1 MNFVKKK
8 NIDVKQQNST
18 KEKTEDILNPSIY
31 HKYSYD
37 LEKNVNS
44 IVFSG
49 KNVVFVGIS
58 GGQASGKSK
67 IVSYL
72 HQHVKRSNTLSE
84 INFFIQGE
92 KNREFVKEDEYL
104 FKENDIYDL
113 KRRLYLIDIN
123 NPNSYDYEK
132 FYQTLKDLSEGKKIS
147 VPNFDEEKCE
157 FIGEKVIDPTQTP
170 LIIIDGYFILKEQKI
185 RDMLNLK
192 IYQEVEDDVRLSKL
206 VLREEKY
213 LGENPEAF
221 ELFFDIYKK
230 FFKKTFDE
238 NIAPFKK
245 MANVLLPDYSIDE
258 NNILEDD
265 EILRLIVTNLNHLFK
280 LQKKK

>member
-1 MNFVKKK
+1 MNYVKRK
-8 NIDVKQQNST
+8 NIDIKQQNPT
-18 KEKTEDILNPSIY
+18 IEKQENIINPSLY
-31 HKYSYD
+31 KNNPYD
-37 LEKNVNS
+37 FEKNVNK
-44 IVFSG
+44 IVLTG
-49 KNVVFVGIS
+49 KKAVFVGVS

-67 IVSYL
+67 IVSYF
-72 HQHVKRSNTLSE
+72 HQHIKRSNVLSE
-84 INFFIQGE
+84 INFLIQGE
-92 KNREFVKEDEYL
+92 KNRTIEKEDEYL

-123 NPNSYDYEK
+123 NPKSYDYEK
-132 FYQTLKDLSEGKKIS
+132 LYQALKDLSDGKKIN
-147 VPNFDEEKCE
+147 VPNFDEEKCV
-157 FIGEKVIDPTQTP
+157 FSGEKIIDPTETP

-192 IYQEVEDDVRLSKL
+192 LYQEVEDDVRLSRL

-213 LGENPEAF
+213 LGENSDAF

-258 NNILEDD
+258 NNTLADD
-265 EILRLIVTNLNHLFK
+265 EILRLIVTDLNHLFK
-280 LQKKK
+280 SKKKK